1 MMSSNQNSCDGRLSR
16 RQVLLTAAAITGGA
30 AMAVAIPGRH
40 ALGAVDGRTVNP
52 MKLRLGQW
60 LNFGKSDRGIFLR
73 GFSVGWY
80 RGLDPGSEAIRKQNP
95 GPLLDSIDLQITK
108 LANKPK
114 NAQAPLVTVL
124 SRVTI
129 LGWLPPLDLLGG
141 EWTRFPMRHRILSIQ
156 ALVAGAYSEA
166 VWRKV
171 GEPSDSATLS
181 RKLSNARLI
190 VRSPLPLNPNLML
203 ARLNDFF
210 ADKEQLET
218 PLSEAVMKVDT
229 SAIRAVHRDGAPAA
243 DAIRAAQEAAKADS
257 EEAEDD

>member
-1 MMSSNQNSCDGRLSR
+1 MISSIQISHHRDFSR
-16 RQVLLTAAAITGGA
+16 RRLLLSAGAITAGVAITAA
-30 AMAVAIPGRH
+30 IPWRH

-52 MKLRLGQW
+52 MELRLGQW

-80 RGLDPGSEAIRKQNP
+80 RGLDRDSEAIRKQNP

-108 LANKPK
+108 LANQPK

-129 LGWLPPLDLLGG
+129 LGWLPPLVLLGG
-141 EWTRFPMRHRILSIQ
+141 EWTRFPMRHRILSLQ

-181 RKLSNARLI
+181 RKLTNARLI

-257 EEAEDD
+257 EEAADD